1 MSQLLIKP
9 QNNLLTDF
17 KRNEIKTAIVERLKE
32 MFKNNILQYKFDNEF
47 LLLTCSLIE
56 YYVKKKYNID
66 KKPLLIEIYDDVFL
80 GSLSCMDKE
89 QVKNNIEFLFNNKKI
104 KKLSNYK
111 LFKTSC
117 KEWIKKKFL

>member
-9 QNNLLTDF
+9 QNNLLTDY
-17 KRNEIKTAIVERLKE
+17 KKNEIKAAIVERLKE

>member
-9 QNNLLTDF
+9 QNNLLKDY
-17 KRNEIKTAIVERLKE
+17 KSNEIKTAIVERLKT
-32 MFKNNILQYKFDNEF
+32 MFKNNIQQYKFDNEF

-66 KKPLLIEIYDDVFL
+66 KKPFLIEIYDELFL
-80 GSLSCMDKE
+80 GTLNCMDKE
-89 QVKNNIEFLFNNKKI
+89 QVRNNIEFLFNNKKI

-111 LFKTSC
+111 LFETSC